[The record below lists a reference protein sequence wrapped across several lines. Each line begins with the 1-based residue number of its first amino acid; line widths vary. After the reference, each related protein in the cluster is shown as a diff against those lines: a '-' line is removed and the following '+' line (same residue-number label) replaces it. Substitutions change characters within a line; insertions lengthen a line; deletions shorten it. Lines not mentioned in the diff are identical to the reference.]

1 MGIQGWFLLAL
12 SLLVV
17 AELIVLA
24 ALGSRQLLCQEDDS
38 IMVDAQEPCP
48 THSWGESKMR
58 TPKSR
63 RRPMSPSGIHLSPQ
77 VPLPVDTPS
86 VTTKGEMSEP
96 GMPTGLLHLLNQSS
110 PRPWGE
116 GRARAVRMGFYGTS
130 SLPGHTTPLHQLT
143 L

>member
-1 MGIQGWFLLAL
+1 MLGGQEVEHVKGALPEIDLSAGCPMGIQGWFLLAL

-48 THSWGESKMR
+48 THS
-58 TPKSR
+58 
-63 RRPMSPSGIHLSPQ
+63 
-77 VPLPVDTPS
+77 
-86 VTTKGEMSEP
+86 TKGEMSEP

-110 PRPWGE
+110 PRP
-116 GRARAVRMGFYGTS
+116 
-130 SLPGHTTPLHQLT
+130 L
-143 L
+143 